1 MRITVEQDG
10 EQIDAV
16 LGLVKEISGETV
28 VFSIIGKEVAV
39 NAAGSTVN
47 NLRKLIEENETALI
61 PIHMETKIIL
71 LEAKV
76 PEIHLDELA
85 GAGDDENQDQMLED
99 RK

>member
-1 MRITVEQDG
+1 MKITVEQNG
-10 EQIDAV
+10 KQMDAV
-16 LGLVKEISGETV
+16 LGLIKEIRGETV

-47 NLRKLIEENETALI
+47 NLRKIIEENETALI
-61 PIHMETKIIL
+61 PIHMETKSIL

-76 PEIHLDELA
+76 PENLLDELA
-85 GAGDDENQDQMLED
+85 GTGENQDQMLEE